1 MVLMAVIG
9 SLGAGKTLALTYLA
23 WRNFRKGLKVYSNYD
38 LKIPYVPVKST
49 KDVLKM
55 QEGFFAGDELWHWLD
70 SRASMKKK
78 NQVVGNFLLTSRK
91 RGVNF
96 AFTTQTFGQIDVRIR
111 RVCDFI
117 AMPQLTVDERVCR
130 LMIFSHP
137 SLQFIKLYK
146 FRTQPI
152 FELYDTN
159 EVVDSLPDEDENMDN
174 VQKRERDRAKK
185 IRTETWESGDAD
197 DEGDQF
203 MNFDEHADDS
213 IDNDDR

>member
-1 MVLMAVIG
+1 
-9 SLGAGKTLALTYLA
+9 
-23 WRNFRKGLKVYSNYD
+23 
-38 LKIPYVPVKST
+38 
-49 KDVLKM
+49 
-55 QEGFFAGDELWHWLD
+55 
-70 SRASMKKK
+70 MKKK

-117 AMPQLTVDERVCR
+117 AMPQLTVDERICR

-152 FELYDTN
+152 FELYNTN
-159 EVVDSLPDEDENMDN
+159 EVIDSLPDEDENMDS
-174 VQKRERDRAKK
+174 VRKKQREKERAKRV
-185 IRTETWESGDAD
+185 RTETWESGEDD
-197 DEGDQF
+197 DETETF
-203 MNFDEHADDS
+203 MSF
-213 IDNDDR
+213 DDRAGGSDDEEDD

>member
-1 MVLMAVIG
+1 M
-9 SLGAGKTLALTYLA
+9 K
-23 WRNFRKGLKVYSNYD
+23 
-38 LKIPYVPVKST
+38 
-49 KDVLKM
+49 
-55 QEGFFAGDELWHWLD
+55 EGFFAGDELWHWLD

-117 AMPQLTVDERVCR
+117 AMPQLTVDEKICR

-152 FELYDTN
+152 FELFDTN
-159 EVVDSLPDEDENMDN
+159 EVVDALPDEDESMDK
-174 VQKRERDRAKK
+174 VRRRERERAKK
-185 IRTETWESGDAD
+185 IRTETWESGEP
-197 DEGDQF
+197 DEESDQF
-203 MNFDEHADDS
+203 MSF
-213 IDNDDR
+213 DDRKPTQDDDDDED